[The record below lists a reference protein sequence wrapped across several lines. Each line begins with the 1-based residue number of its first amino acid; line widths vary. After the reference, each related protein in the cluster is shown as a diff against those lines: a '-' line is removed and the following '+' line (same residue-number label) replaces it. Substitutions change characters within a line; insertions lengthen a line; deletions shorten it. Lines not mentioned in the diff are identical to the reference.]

1 MGSWSRELSRGRGV
15 ILGRGLHVIRAN
27 SRLYC
32 YLPVQSAKK
41 KLACKQAV
49 PNPPPPR
56 QPREPGESLLAS
68 YQEIKYRGLS
78 KWNFEYFNSDDIRR
92 STSEALNLGYK
103 LDFGRFLGQ
112 PFIINFHPT

>member
-1 MGSWSRELSRGRGV
+1 MDSWSRELSRGRGV

-49 PNPPPPR
+49 PNPPPPV
-56 QPREPGESLLAS
+56 PASPGNPGRACLQAT
-68 YQEIKYRGLS
+68 KR
-78 KWNFEYFNSDDIRR
+78 
-92 STSEALNLGYK
+92 LNTGDYLNGISNT
-103 LDFGRFLGQ
+103 LIQ
-112 PFIINFHPT
+112 MI